1 MKKISMGN
9 MITIAILIGNFIFM
23 GAVMTKDV
31 ESVKQDVIKLGRT
44 ANTAKDMAYTNDKK
58 IAVIESKIEQ
68 GFKSLERLIKNGN

>member
-68 GFKSLERLIKNGN
+68 GFKSLERLIKNGH